1 MDLGMNKKGLNLLLF
16 TSTPAGVFLVSLKIW
31 QGSDSSFQGFP
42 RLANICATAW
52 SEGI

>member
-1 MDLGMNKKGLNLLLF
+1 MNKKGLNLLLF
-16 TSTPAGVFLVSLKIW
+16 TSTLPGVFLISLRIW

-42 RLANICATAW
+42 CLAKICAIPW